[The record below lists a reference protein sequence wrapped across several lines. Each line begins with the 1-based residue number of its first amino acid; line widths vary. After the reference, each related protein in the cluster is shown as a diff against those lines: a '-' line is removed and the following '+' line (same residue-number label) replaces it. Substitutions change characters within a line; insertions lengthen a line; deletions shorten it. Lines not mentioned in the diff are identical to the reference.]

1 MYVLSLTLSGLHA
14 ASSGRTRKREIKLR
28 FEGTSPLCGSR
39 PHVHAVMLSCENST
53 TWLPRVA
60 SVLSWARKTNDRL
73 SPSPSDLSSTPA
85 LPPGSA
91 RACVDEHKTRR
102 YRVVGGSLRGL
113 VTPLFSAGVNC
124 FVFVLECDR
133 ACSRICPR
141 SSRKGARATRR
152 W

>member
-1 MYVLSLTLSGLHA
+1 MGAGDKFRQTGEA
-14 ASSGRTRKREIKLR
+14 RSSI
-28 FEGTSPLCGSR
+28 
-39 PHVHAVMLSCENST
+39 
-53 TWLPRVA
+53 
-60 SVLSWARKTNDRL
+60 
-73 SPSPSDLSSTPA
+73 
-85 LPPGSA
+85 GSA

>member
-39 PHVHAVMLSCENST
+39 PYVHAVMLSCG
-53 TWLPRVA
+53 VA
-60 SVLSWARKTNDRL
+60 SVLSFSRKTNDRL

-113 VTPLFSAGVNC
+113 VSPLFSAGVNC